1 MNNIN
6 IIPVLLEDADSDK
19 INLDRNFKII
29 QNGSEKS
36 FNASVMF
43 FTNGV
48 MKESYNIY
56 SILSNTNRQGDISS
70 LLLGGFSIE
79 GDSFYNNSSRLNFSS
94 PIFPN
99 MKKEFMIEIYMI
111 RSNRDEHKSD
121 LTDGF
126 FKQLSMEG
134 FDLNFILENGV
145 KISETTFY
153 LNRQVN

>member
-6 IIPVLLEDADSDK
+6 IIPVLLEDANSDE

-29 QNGSEKS
+29 QNGSEES

-99 MKKEFMIEIYMI
+99 MKREFTIEIYMI
-111 RSNRDEHKSD
+111 LSNMDKNKSE

-126 FKQLSMEG
+126 FKQLNMEG
-134 FDLNFILENGV
+134 FNLNFILENGV